1 MREIRLTIIT
11 ATLAAAFLQ
20 WQHYLQS
27 PPVQT
32 KTMAA
37 RIPVTRM
44 HA

>member
-27 PPVQT
+27 PPAPA

-37 RIPVTRM
+37 CLPANPT

>member
-1 MREIRLTIIT
+1 MREILLTIIT

-27 PPVQT
+27 PPVQA
-32 KTMAA
+32 KTIAA
-37 RIPVTRM
+37 CVPATRA

>member
-20 WQHYLQS
+20 WQHYLQA
-27 PPVQT
+27 PPAQA
-32 KTMAA
+32 KTIAA
-37 RIPVTRM
+37 CIPSRA